1 MEKVKKKSNKQT
13 GKTKGKRVQIHED
26 IETQNTSVP
35 EDPTST
41 SQKVS
46 YTLVHVL
53 FLIQFASNSA

>member
-1 MEKVKKKSNKQT
+1 MKKKSNKQT
-13 GKTKGKRVQIHED
+13 SKTKGKSVQIHED

-46 YTLVHVL
+46 YTLVRVL
-53 FLIQFASNSA
+53 FLIRFALNSA